1 MRCQILQNMAVYG
14 SFLLYLGGGCFV
26 VAGGGKFGEGGQAG
40 GQGDVF
46 QCLDEGVK
54 VFGGV
59 GVGA

>member
-1 MRCQILQNMAVYG
+1 MEVY
-14 SFLLYLGGGCFV
+14 SFFLLYLGGWCFA

-46 QCLDEGVK
+46 QCLDEGVE